1 MHYIIPAYLAGA
13 FKTDPVMNWFTRFL
27 TSSLGQKVIMSLTGL
42 FLIIFLIVH
51 MTGNLQLLADDGG
64 KSFNIY
70 AAFMSHNPLIKV
82 VSIGLYTFILLHSV
96 QGIMLARANR
106 IAKGSKYTG
115 GKVAGATWASKN
127 MALLGILIFAF
138 LCFHMGDFW
147 VKMRFTD
154 QLTMVS
160 YPGHDEA
167 VQDIYSRVNVA
178 FQEIWVVAIYLIGV
192 FALAIHLV
200 HGFQSAF
207 QTLGINHK
215 KYTPLINTIGWIY
228 TILICGGF
236 AIMPLYHYF
245 LR

>member
-1 MHYIIPAYLAGA
+1 
-13 FKTDPVMNWFTRFL
+13 MNWISRFL
-27 TSSLGQKVIMSLTGL
+27 TSSLGQKVIMSLTG
-42 FLIIFLIVH
+42 IFLILFLTVH
-51 MTGNLQLLADDGG
+51 MSGNLQLLSDDGG

-70 AAFMSHNPLIKV
+70 AAFMSHNPFIKV
-82 VSIGLYTFILLHSV
+82 ISIGLYASILLHAV

-106 IAKGSKYTG
+106 IAKGGNYKT

-138 LCFHMGDFW
+138 LCLHMGDFW

-154 QLTMVS
+154 QLTMVT

-178 FQEIWVVAIYLIGV
+178 FQEIWIVAVYLIGV
-192 FALAIHLV
+192 LALAIHLI

-207 QTLGINHK
+207 QTLGCSHK
-215 KYTPLINTIGWIY
+215 KYSPLINAIGWIY
-228 TILICGGF
+228 TIAITAGF

>member
-1 MHYIIPAYLAGA
+1 
-13 FKTDPVMNWFTRFL
+13 MNWLTRFL
-27 TSSLGQKVIMSLTGL
+27 TSSLGQKLIMSLTGI
-42 FLIIFLIVH
+42 FLILFLIVH
-51 MTGNLQLLADDGG
+51 LVGNLQLLAHDGG

-82 VSIGLYTFILLHSV
+82 ISIGLYAGILLHAV
-96 QGIMLARANR
+96 QGVVLARANR
-106 IAKGSKYTG
+106 EAKGRGYKV

-154 QLTMVS
+154 TLGMVT

-178 FQEIWVVAIYLIGV
+178 FQETWIVAVYLLGV
-192 FALAIHLV
+192 FALAVHLI

-207 QTLGINHK
+207 QTLGLNHR
-215 KYTPLINTIGWIY
+215 KYTPLIRTLGLIY
-228 TILICGGF
+228 SILIPAGF
-236 AIMPLYHYF
+236 AIIPLYHHF
-245 LR
+245 LG

>member
-1 MHYIIPAYLAGA
+1 
-13 FKTDPVMNWFTRFL
+13 MNWFTRFL
-27 TSSLGQKVIMSLTGL
+27 TSSLGQKVVMSLTGI
-42 FLIIFLIVH
+42 FLILFLIVH
-51 MTGNLQLLADDGG
+51 MSGNLQLLADDGG

-70 AAFMSHNPLIKV
+70 AAFMSENPFIRV
-82 VSIGLYTFILLHSV
+82 ISIALYASILLHAI
-96 QGIMLARANR
+96 QGILLARANR
-106 IAKGSKYTG
+106 IAKGAKYSG
-115 GKVAGATWASKN
+115 GRVAGATWASKN

-138 LCFHMGDFW
+138 LCLHMGDFW

-160 YPGHDEA
+160 YTGHDEA

-178 FQEIWVVAIYLIGV
+178 FQELWIVIVYLIGV
-192 FALAIHLV
+192 LALAMHLI

-207 QTLGINHK
+207 QTLGLAHK
-215 KYTPLINTIGWIY
+215 KYTPLINAIGWIY
-228 TILICGGF
+228 SIVICAGF

>member
-1 MHYIIPAYLAGA
+1 
-13 FKTDPVMNWFTRFL
+13 MNWISRFL

-42 FLIIFLIVH
+42 FLILFLIVH
-51 MTGNLQLLADDGG
+51 MSGNLQLLADDGG
-64 KSFNIY
+64 RSFNIY
-70 AAFMSHNPLIKV
+70 AAFMSENKFILVI
-82 VSIGLYTFILLHSV
+82 SLGLYSFIVLHSI
-96 QGIMLARANR
+96 QGIALALKNR
-106 IAKGSKYTG
+106 RAKGGKYAH

-127 MALLGILIFAF
+127 MALLGILIFSF

-147 VKMRFTD
+147 FQMRFTD
-154 QLTMVS
+154 RLTMVTYS
-160 YPGHDEA
+160 GHDEA

-178 FQEIWVVAIYLIGV
+178 FQNIWVVIIYLIGV

-207 QTLGINHK
+207 QTLGIAHQ
-215 KYTPLINTIGWIY
+215 KYSQAINVIGWIY
-228 TILICGGF
+228 TVVICGGF

>member
-1 MHYIIPAYLAGA
+1 
-13 FKTDPVMNWFTRFL
+13 MNWFTRFL
-27 TSSLGQKVIMSLTGL
+27 TSSLGQKVVMSLTGI
-42 FLIIFLIVH
+42 FLILFLIVH
-51 MTGNLQLLADDGG
+51 MSGNLQLLADDGG

-70 AAFMSHNPLIKV
+70 AAFMSENPFIRV
-82 VSIGLYTFILLHSV
+82 ISIALYASILLHAI
-96 QGIMLARANR
+96 QGILLARANR
-106 IAKGSKYTG
+106 IAKGTKYSG
-115 GKVAGATWASKN
+115 GRVAGATWASKN

-138 LCFHMGDFW
+138 LCLHMGDFW

-160 YPGHDEA
+160 YTGHDEA

-178 FQEIWVVAIYLIGV
+178 FQELWIVIVYLIGV
-192 FALAIHLV
+192 LALAMHLI

-207 QTLGINHK
+207 QTLGLAHK

-228 TILICGGF
+228 SIVICAGF

>member
-1 MHYIIPAYLAGA
+1 
-13 FKTDPVMNWFTRFL
+13 MNWFTRFL

-42 FLIIFLIVH
+42 FLISFLIVH

-64 KSFNIY
+64 RSFNIY
-70 AAFMSHNPLIKV
+70 AAFMSHNVIIKV
-82 VSIGLYTFILLHSV
+82 ISIGLYTFIILHSI
-96 QGIMLARANR
+96 QGIVLWLSNR
-106 IAKGSKYTG
+106 KAKGSNYKT

-138 LCFHMGDFW
+138 LCIHMGDFW

-154 QLTMVS
+154 QLTMVT

-167 VQDIYSRVNVA
+167 VQDIYSRVNIA
-178 FQEIWVVAIYLIGV
+178 FQQFWLVAIYLIGV
-192 FALAIHLV
+192 FALAVHLV
-200 HGFQSAF
+200 HGFQSSF
-207 QTLGINHK
+207 QSLGINHK

-228 TILICGGF
+228 TIVICGGF
-236 AIMPLYHYF
+236 ALMPLYHYF